1 MKWGEELAQMAEE
14 ARGDLGVYVALA
26 ALRKTENGAPGRE
39 FGVLG
44 LPSVDTF
51 EEQCHVAANTIRNH
65 QARYEKAKPGQPVRD
80 VYGFLTADFLRH
92 LSARYAPLGAE
103 NDPKGL
109 NANHAGNLV
118 NFAVRFRLDLFRGM
132 MAMGEGG
139 AGGG

>member
-1 MKWGEELAQMAEE
+1 MLEE
-14 ARGDLGVYVALA
+14 ARGDVGVYVALA
-26 ALRKTENGAPGRE
+26 ALRKTEWGREGRE

-44 LPSVDTF
+44 LPSVDTY

-65 QARYEKAKPGQPVRD
+65 FERYKKARPGFPVRD
-80 VYGFLTADFLRH
+80 SFGFLTADFLRH

-118 NFAVRFRLDLFRGM
+118 QFAVRFRVGVLQGMVSLDG
-132 MAMGEGG
+132 
-139 AGGG
+139 